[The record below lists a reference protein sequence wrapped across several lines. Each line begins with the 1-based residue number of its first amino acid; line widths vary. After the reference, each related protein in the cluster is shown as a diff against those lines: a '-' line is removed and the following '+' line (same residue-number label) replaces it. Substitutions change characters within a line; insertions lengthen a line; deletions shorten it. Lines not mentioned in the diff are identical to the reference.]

1 MNASILL
8 FALFIALAKA
18 SPSARAAGL
27 EVRGGNPPDHECC
40 DSALA
45 VGLLRAYQPVYL
57 DHFYTTDV
65 DEMNS
70 AVTNLGYDAEGTTAY
85 VFTASETSTIPLY
98 RMYNPTVVD
107 HFYTTSYSE
116 VQNAA
121 ANDGYNYEEIAAYV
135 YATNIC
141 GSIPLY
147 RLYSAAGTDHFYT
160 TSASEAENAAANL
173 GYTSEGIAAYV
184 LPVPS

>member
-8 FALFIALAKA
+8 FALFLALAKA

-27 EVRGGNPPDHECC
+27 EVRDSECR
-40 DSALA
+40 DPALA
-45 VGLLRAYQPVYL
+45 VGLLRAYKPTYV

-65 DEMNS
+65 DEMDN
-70 AVTNLGYDAEGTTAY
+70 AVTNVGYDAEGTTAN
-85 VFTASETSTIPLY
+85 VFATLEISTIPLY

-121 ANDGYNYEEIAAYV
+121 ALNVGYNYEKIAAYV

-147 RLYSAAGTDHFYT
+147 RLYSPAGTDHFYT
-160 TSASEAENAAANL
+160 TSASEAGNAAANL
-173 GYTSEGIAAYV
+173 SYTSEGIAAYV
-184 LPVPS
+184 LPAPS